1 MSTRTAAENRTSTP
15 HIIGI
20 VNITE
25 DSFSDGGRY
34 LAPALALAHA
44 RSLVESGADVI
55 ELGPASSHPDAQPV
69 SADAEIER
77 LGSVLPELVAQGL
90 RVSVDSYQTATQAWA
105 LEQGVAYLNDTRGFP
120 CPGAVA
126 GLPGAAAS
134 LIVMHSLDRAGQ
146 APRRR
151 GEPERIVE
159 QVEAFFASR
168 LEALRR
174 AGIARERVILDPG
187 MGLFLGTSP
196 EASLRVLRALPR
208 LRERFGLPLL
218 VSVSRK
224 SFLQALAGRDAQGAD
239 AATLAAELFA
249 ARAGVDYLRTHSV
262 APLRDA
268 LRIQAAIE
276 AAPAPAPLP
285 DVREP
290 G

>member
-1 MSTRTAAENRTSTP
+1 MTTRTPSGNRWSTP
-15 HIIGI
+15 RIVGI

-34 LAPALALAHA
+34 LAPAHALAHA
-44 RSLVESGADVI
+44 RFLAESGADVI

-69 SADAEIER
+69 SAQAEIKR
-77 LGSVLPELVAQGL
+77 LESVLPELVAQGL
-90 RVSVDSYQTATQAWA
+90 RVSVDSCQTATQAWA

-120 CPGAVA
+120 CPEAVA
-126 GLPGAAAS
+126 GLPGAGAR
-134 LIVMHSLDRAGQ
+134 LIVMHSLDPGGR
-146 APRRR
+146 APRRG

-159 QVEAFFASR
+159 QVEAFFGRR
-168 LEALRR
+168 LEVLRR
-174 AGIARERVILDPG
+174 AGIARERIIMDPG
-187 MGLFLGTSP
+187 MGLFLGTDP
-196 EASLRVLRALPR
+196 EASLRVLRALPG

-262 APLRDA
+262 GALRDA
-268 LRIQAAIE
+268 LRIQAALE
-276 AAPAPAPLP
+276 AAAPPPPLP

-290 G
+290 C